1 SVARRLTAWL
11 HSLLSCA
18 TKGRSRPTLRP
29 RLCREF
35 RAARMHS
42 TWRWNQSRQPELGGE
57 VREEVSKLLVAMLI
71 VLAGAAVGWWS
82 AGWGSGERSKRG
94 GGLWQ

>member
-1 SVARRLTAWL
+1 MRLNLCEAEAR
-11 HSLLSCA
+11 
-18 TKGRSRPTLRP
+18 GR
-29 RLCREF
+29 
-35 RAARMHS
+35 
-42 TWRWNQSRQPELGGE
+42 G
-57 VREEVSKLLVAMLI
+57 VSKLLVAMLI